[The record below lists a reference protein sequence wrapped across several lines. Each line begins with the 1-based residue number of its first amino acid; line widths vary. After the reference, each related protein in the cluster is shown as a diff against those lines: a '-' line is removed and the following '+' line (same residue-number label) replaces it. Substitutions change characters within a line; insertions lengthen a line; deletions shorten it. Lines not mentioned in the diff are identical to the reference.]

1 MPGNLVDSQLGKY
14 EIQAQLGKG
23 GMGIV
28 YLGYDP
34 LLDRQVAI
42 KVLAPHLVWEEGFVE
57 RFLREARAAARIK
70 HPNIVTIHDVGQEGD
85 QFYFVM
91 EYLAGQTLAEYIRE
105 RGALSPSEVESILR
119 PVADALDYAHQH
131 GLVHRD
137 IKPGNIVIGPAGQ
150 VTLTDFGIARAAQ
163 ETRLTTTGTIMGTP
177 EYMSPE
183 QAWGE
188 EVDYRTDLYSL
199 AVVAY
204 EMLSGRVPFRGTT
217 PHAVLYKQIHEPP
230 PPVRE
235 TRPDLPA
242 SVDVVL
248 VKALSKEPSK
258 RCTTVGAFVDEL
270 AQALQGKVIAPLEE
284 APTQAITPTEEAPTQ
299 AIAPAE
305 APPAPAAS
313 ASPAEVPALG
323 RLPKAKPVPS
333 RRLLPRWLWALGGL
347 TILLLAVGLVWLGLG
362 GGGGSTP
369 TPSPQATRQS
379 AATPTPRPRAT
390 QRPEAV
396 PTLRPTPVK
405 ALPECADPAGCI
417 RLEGHEPILIGY
429 MLLLSGPEE
438 ALGIAARNSLEMAVE
453 DRGQILDHQIELH
466 GEDSHCDPDGGQRAA
481 SIFASTP
488 KVLAVVGPTCSSAA
502 RGAIPVMCE
511 TNIPLISPSSTD
523 VDLTAEDRPPH
534 FRCFFSTA
542 FTEAVLGGT
551 AARFALSTGIARAA
565 TINDGSPF
573 SEILQGA
580 FSGEFEESGGL
591 ITAQE
596 TLLPEGPDLNSIVT
610 GIAATR
616 PELIFL
622 PVSFELGAHVT
633 HMVRENPEL
642 RDILLMGADGMFT
655 PAYLA
660 ATRETAIGTL
670 LVSPDVTALA
680 PGYPDFLRRYEER
693 YGVLP
698 PNPFYRSAYDA
709 ATMILTAIE
718 RIAVREDDG
727 TLVIGRL
734 ALLEALYATKG
745 LRGMSGTLT
754 CNQSGNCADPATAI
768 YEIVSVDPD
777 AWNPGEGP
785 QSNPRRIWP

>member
-1 MPGNLVDSQLGKY
+1 MPKDLVGTQLGKY
-14 EIQAQLGKG
+14 EIQAEIGKG

-70 HPNIVTIHDVGQEGD
+70 HPNIVTIHDVGQEED

-105 RGALSPSEVESILR
+105 RGALPPTEVESILR
-119 PVADALDYAHQH
+119 SVADALDYAHQH
-131 GLVHRD
+131 ELVHRD
-137 IKPGNIVIGPAGQ
+137 IKPGNIIIGPTGQ

-163 ETRLTTTGTIMGTP
+163 ETRLTTAGTIMGTP

-188 EVDYRTDLYSL
+188 DVDYHTDLYSL

-230 PPVRE
+230 PPIHE

-248 VKALSKEPSK
+248 VKALAKEPSK
-258 RCTTVGAFVDEL
+258 RYSTVTAFVDEL
-270 AQALQGKVIAPLEE
+270 TQALQGRVIAPPEE
-284 APTQAITPTEEAPTQ
+284 PPTQAMA
-299 AIAPAE
+299 
-305 APPAPAAS
+305 
-313 ASPAEVPALG
+313 PAEVPPASAQPTPTEAAPAPG
-323 RLPKAKPVPS
+323 QRPKAKPVPS

-347 TILLLAVGLVWLGLG
+347 AVLLLAVGLVWLGLS

-369 TPSPQATRQS
+369 TPSSQATQRP
-379 AATPTPRPRAT
+379 AATLTPSPLGT
-390 QRPEAV
+390 QRPEAT
-396 PTLRPTPVK
+396 PTLRPTPARAVH
-405 ALPECADPAGCI
+405 ECADPAGCVI
-417 RLEGHEPILIGY
+417 IQGDEPILIGY
-429 MLLLSGPEE
+429 MLLLSGPDE
-438 ALGIAARNSLEMAVE
+438 ALGIAARNSLEMAME
-453 DRGQILDHQIELH
+453 DRGQILGHPIELH

-481 SIFASTP
+481 SIFASAP
-488 KVLAVVGPTCSSAA
+488 KVVAVVGPTCSNAA

-511 TNIPLISPSSTD
+511 ANIPLISPSSTGAE
-523 VDLTAEDRPPH
+523 LTAPDRPPH
-534 FRCFFSTA
+534 FHCFLSTA

-551 AARFALSTGIARAA
+551 AARFALDMGIGRAA
-565 TINDGSPF
+565 TIHDGSPF
-573 SEILQGA
+573 SDILQGA
-580 FSGEFEESGGL
+580 FSREFEEGGGV

-596 TLLPEGPDLNSIVT
+596 PIPPDGPDLNSVLAH
-610 GIAATR
+610 IAATG
-616 PELIFL
+616 PELIYI
-622 PVSFELGAHVT
+622 PVNFELGVQVT

-655 PAYLA
+655 PGYLA
-660 ATRETAIGTL
+660 ATGETAMGTL
-670 LVSPDVTALA
+670 LVSPDVTALD
-680 PGYPDFLRRYEER
+680 PGYPEFLLRYEGR
-693 YGVLP
+693 YGGLP
-698 PNPFYRSAYDA
+698 PNPFYRSAYDT
-709 ATMILTAIE
+709 ATMIFTAIE

-727 TLVIGRL
+727 TLVIGRM
-734 ALLEALYATKG
+734 ALLEALYATRG

-754 CNQSGNCADPATAI
+754 CNQSGNCANPATAI
-768 YEIVSVDPD
+768 YEIVNGDPD
-777 AWNPGEGP
+777 SWNPGEDP